1 MDSSDT
7 NVDVD
12 TISRASCSINQ
23 TKNDNNINDNAVII
37 QQTNPDIS
45 NEKNSQKIIFIE
57 KNLLE
62 KFSENIFE
70 KKKKKKSKTK
80 FIGNI
85 FQENLQEKF
94 QENFQENSDPH
105 PPPPT
110 PQKEKAKRV
119 ITQTEKWKTM
129 TIHELD
135 PREQFIL
142 IKEIDENK
150 MYDDSPLQLPEKQ
163 HKMILQQI
171 QQKIY
176 GYKIQDIQK
185 HLFSEDEFVDIQT
198 IIKKMIECNNQ
209 CFYCKTMVHVLY
221 EYVREPK
228 QWTVERIDNKF
239 GHNKNNIAIAC
250 LNCNLHRRTM
260 YHERYLFTKQLV
272 IQKI

>member
-1 MDSSDT
+1 MNSLDTDADT
-7 NVDVD
+7 NAD
-12 TISRASCSINQ
+12 TNAKTTPPCSIIQ
-23 TKNDNNINDNAVII
+23 TGHTHYTNGNAADV
-37 QQTNPDIS
+37 Q
-45 NEKNSQKIIFIE
+45 NEHNSHKIIFIE
-57 KNLLE
+57 NT
-62 KFSENIFE
+62 FFE
-70 KKKKKKSKTK
+70 KNKKKSKKSKT
-80 FIGNI
+80 
-85 FQENLQEKF
+85 ET
-94 QENFQENSDPH
+94 FQENSDPS
-105 PPPPT
+105 
-110 PQKEKAKRV
+110 QKKAKRV
-119 ITQTEKWKTM
+119 ITQTEKWQNI
-129 TIHELD
+129 TIHELE

-142 IKEIDENK
+142 IKEIHENK
-150 MYDDSPLQLPEKQ
+150 MYDNFPIQLPEKQ
-163 HKMILQQI
+163 YKQHRMILQQI

-185 HLFSEDEFVDIQT
+185 RLFSEDEFVDIPT
-198 IIKKMIECNNQ
+198 VIEKMIECENQ

>member
-1 MDSSDT
+1 MNSSDT
-7 NVDVD
+7 NVD
-12 TISRASCSINQ
+12 TISIPSCSIIQ
-23 TKNDNNINDNAVII
+23 TKNDNNILDNTANI
-37 QQTNPDIS
+37 QKNPDIS

-70 KKKKKKSKTK
+70 KKKKKKSKTN

-85 FQENLQEKF
+85 F
-94 QENFQENSDPH
+94 QENFQENSDPT

-119 ITQTEKWKTM
+119 ITQTEKWKNM
-129 TIHELD
+129 TIHDLE

-142 IKEIDENK
+142 IKEIHENK
-150 MYDDSPLQLPEKQ
+150 MYEDSSPSPAGTLAKLPEKH

-176 GYKIQDIQK
+176 GYKIQDMQK
-185 HLFSEDEFVDIQT
+185 NLFSEDEFVDIQT
-198 IIKKMIECNNQ
+198 IIEKMIECNNQ

-239 GHNKNNIAIAC
+239 GHNKNNISIAC